1 MLARYSRLLLYAYVV
16 PRQAYEVIDDVF
28 LGTDEIAHLLAELLA
43 GLSFAREDGVLR
55 NLALPTAMGL
65 GCKTL
70 RRGEADLTG
79 ETERSFVLASR
90 CARV

>member
-1 MLARYSRLLLYAYVV
+1 MIFSLR
-16 PRQAYEVIDDVF
+16 
-28 LGTDEIAHLLAELLA
+28 TDNVAHLLAEPLA

-70 RRGEADLTG
+70 RRGEAGLTG

-90 CARV
+90 CARVWKGCKVGLLFCIEMQGNKNLQ